1 MPCCCKHPSLTRCP
15 AAAACRRRDRCERC
29 NHGRSGDRR
38 LNRRGEACRC
48 CRSPLC
54 RDRRHEACRRR
65 SSCGRLRRDR
75 RNETCR
81 HGRRRV
87 GAIHDDS
94 AAAQRE
100 CDRIPAHVEGRGAA
114 SRAAAAV
121 FRGDRAKFGR
131 IASSRDE
138 ADIQRSRLR
147 LLHGFQRNAVAPL
160 FRNGCGTRLIQRCFA
175 FFDAFFSSYGV
186 DAVSFAPRGAL
197 ARPTTTTSSSSP
209 GTTSGTTDC
218 CGHTRSNSKS
228 RPGVER
234 TRGLPGFTVSAFHP
248 FALKKR
254 TDGQQYGTSTSSSV
268 PVVRS
273 RLCA

>member
-1 MPCCCKHPSLTRCP
+1 MRLLTRGSA
-15 AAAACRRRDRCERC
+15 AAAACRRRDRCERR
-29 NHGRSGDRR
+29 NHGRSGDRC
-38 LNRRGEACRC
+38 LDRRGEACRC
-48 CRSPLC
+48 CCSPLC
-54 RDRRHEACRRR
+54 RDRCHETCRRRRR
-65 SSCGRLRRDR
+65 SSSGRLRRDR

-81 HGRRRV
+81 RGRRRV

-94 AAAQRE
+94 AAAQCE

-114 SRAAAAV
+114 SGAAAAV

-147 LLHGFQRNAVAPL
+147 LLHGSQRNAVAPL
-160 FRNGCGTRLIQRCFA
+160 FCNGCGTRFVQRCFA
-175 FFDAFFSSYGV
+175 LFDAFFSSYGV
-186 DAVSFAPRGAL
+186 DAVTFAPRGPL

-209 GTTSGTTDC
+209 STTSGTTDC
-218 CGHTRSNSKS
+218 CGHTRSNLKS

-234 TRGLPGFTVSAFHP
+234 TRGLPGFTVSAAHP

-254 TDGQQYGTSTSSSV
+254 TDGWQYGTSTSSSV
-268 PVVRS
+268 PVT
-273 RLCA
+273 